1 MKMTWQQSARLR
13 ALRIDYK
20 TRSVA
25 GVRDQDG
32 RPIYE
37 VLCYG
42 LTHSDLASV
51 SLDADSPGT
60 LIARRLEARG
70 IPVPMMSIFDTGPVK
85 DEFR

>member
-1 MKMTWQQSARLR
+1 MKKWEKSAQVR
-13 ALRIDYK
+13 ALQIDYK

-42 LTHSDLASV
+42 LTHSDLATV
-51 SLDADSPGT
+51 SLEADNLGT

-70 IPVPMMSIFDTGPVK
+70 IPVPMMSIFDTGSIHDRFK
-85 DEFR
+85 